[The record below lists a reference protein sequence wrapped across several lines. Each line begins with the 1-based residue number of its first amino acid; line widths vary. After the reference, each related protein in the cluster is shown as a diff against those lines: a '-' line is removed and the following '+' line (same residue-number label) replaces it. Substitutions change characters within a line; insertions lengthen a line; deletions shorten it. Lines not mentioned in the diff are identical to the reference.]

1 MDFRDDHQKNRDADA
16 MKTWLQTKAYR
27 CPRCGASY
35 LHDKS
40 YEHHGFL
47 CPFRPSAVK
56 ERLLV
61 LGKTYTPTIGR

>member
-1 MDFRDDHQKNRDADA
+1 